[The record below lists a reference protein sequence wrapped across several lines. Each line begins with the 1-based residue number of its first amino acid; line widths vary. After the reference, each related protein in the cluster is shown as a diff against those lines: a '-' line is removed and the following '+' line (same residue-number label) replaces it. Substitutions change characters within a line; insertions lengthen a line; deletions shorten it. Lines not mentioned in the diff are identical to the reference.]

1 MHAEILRLVQQGKK
15 SAAAAVAAVV
25 HAPGARCASY
35 TDRADYGCLRESFAG
50 TVLKLSWF

>member
-1 MHAEILRLVQQGKK
+1 MHAEILRLVQGKW
-15 SAAAAVAAVV
+15 AAAAVAAAVV

-35 TDRADYGCLRESFAG
+35 TDRADYGCLRKSFAS